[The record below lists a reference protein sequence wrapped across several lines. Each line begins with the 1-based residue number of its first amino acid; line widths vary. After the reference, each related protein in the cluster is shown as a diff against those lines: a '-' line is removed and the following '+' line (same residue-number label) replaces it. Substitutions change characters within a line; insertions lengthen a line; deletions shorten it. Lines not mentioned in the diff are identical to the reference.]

1 MSKVYTLARIRQ
13 VFCLVFLCTI
23 RVTEIASA
31 QDNVPNT
38 ERILQPLSK
47 DDKTITVN
55 ARSLGPDE
63 QRVISAEPVLLLDAH
78 VSPDN
83 FLIITGRNFGTGTP
97 VVNLD
102 GNLLTVSSNS
112 STEIVAQLPGI
123 LAPGTHTLVISGSL
137 DSQEFTAFNLR
148 IGLADS
154 NEPRRPIPEQ
164 LRVAG
169 LDAFVRGNFAQAHS
183 LLDHAMA
190 LAVQEND
197 TNLIALIHDGLGGI
211 YHNEFDFIKAER
223 EFAQAVAILRKQ
235 PEHAHALAMS
245 LANLAAALSGEHR
258 DSEASTLLSEASKL
272 IKKNAI
278 NDPKLQIHILDIL
291 AGVRL
296 QQGRSKQA
304 EGLFLKALRL
314 KSSPDSVIAPIIADI
329 LNNLGTLY
337 ARNGNHGRAVASY
350 TRALQLTEQHFGP
363 SHPNV
368 TTLLEN
374 LGSAYIRMGKYEE
387 AEPQFLRSISI
398 LESHGLLKSNMGL
411 FALYGLG
418 RTYMGKN
425 QLERAEPL
433 LAQAVETGRSIGART
448 PEMVQTMEVYSA
460 LLDRLSRPSDSANLR
475 KEAAR
480 LRSELA
486 FTTRVGP

>member
-1 MSKVYTLARIRQ
+1 MATVYQVTRIWR
-13 VFCLVFLCTI
+13 VLCLVSLCTVRI
-23 RVTEIASA
+23 AEIASA
-31 QDNVPNT
+31 Q
-38 ERILQPLSK
+38 
-47 DDKTITVN
+47 
-55 ARSLGPDE
+55 G
-63 QRVISAEPVLLLDAH
+63 SAEPVLLFDAH
-78 VSPDN
+78 VTPDN
-83 FLIITGRNFGTGTP
+83 SLVITGRNFGTGTP

-102 GNLLTVSSNS
+102 GNLLTLSSNS
-112 STEIVAQLPGI
+112 STEIIAQLPGV
-123 LAPGTHTLVISGSL
+123 LAPGTHMLIITESS

-148 IGLADS
+148 IGLAQS
-154 NEPRRPIPEQ
+154 NETKRPGPEQ

-169 LDAFVRGNFAQAHS
+169 LDAFSRGNFVQAHS
-183 LLDHAMA
+183 LLDRAMA

-211 YHNEFDFIKAER
+211 YHSEFDFIKAER
-223 EFAQAVAILRKQ
+223 EFAQAVGILRRQ

-258 DSEASTLLSEASKL
+258 DSEAATFLSEASKL
-272 IKKNAI
+272 IKVNAI
-278 NDPKLQIHILDIL
+278 SDPKLQIHILDIL

-304 EGLFLKALRL
+304 EALFLKALRV
-314 KSSPDSVIAPIIADI
+314 KSSPESLIAPVIADI

-337 ARNGNHGRAVASY
+337 ARTGNYGKAVASY
-350 TRALQLTEQHFGP
+350 TRALQLTEQQFGP

-368 TTLLEN
+368 TTFLEN
-374 LGSAYIRMGKYEE
+374 LGSAYVRMGRYDE
-387 AEPQFLRSISI
+387 AEPQFIRSISI
-398 LESHGLLKSNMGL
+398 LEDHGLLKSNMGL

-418 RTYMGKN
+418 RTYIGEN

-433 LAQAVETGRSIGART
+433 LAQAVETGRTIGART
-448 PEMVQTMEVYSA
+448 PEMVQTIEVYST
-460 LLDRLSRPSDSANLR
+460 LLDRLSRPSDSAKLR
-475 KEAAR
+475 NEATR